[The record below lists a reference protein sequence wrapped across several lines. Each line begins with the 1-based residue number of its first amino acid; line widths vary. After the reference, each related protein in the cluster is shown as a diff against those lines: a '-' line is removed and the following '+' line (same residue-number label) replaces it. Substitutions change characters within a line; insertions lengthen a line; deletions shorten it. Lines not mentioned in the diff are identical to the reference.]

1 MADTLRRLS
10 NSETCRL
17 LQDKLED
24 WYKDYHI
31 NSCDQNLNIC
41 CELLELN
48 SKIQGQLFTILNFTS
63 REGGQYAGVE
73 TLKSRFLPWLGTCF
87 SNSTCADSSFS
98 LLQESLEKDKRM
110 RELSSSHDKE
120 LHKLEAQ
127 LASTRVE
134 LKEVRQD
141 LLEAQIEL
149 EETKTQSAT
158 TLLATEDEI
167 LQLRSDLR
175 TTQEKLE
182 LRKLE
187 SLEDYQRQIRLLKDE
202 ISILSAE
209 KSILHGRLSRSRSPS
224 PIRHS
229 PSPIRHSSRSS
240 SPFIRSESPTAA
252 QLTNSSRHSRLISRF
267 NDIFAND
274 RLDAQNLMRRYI
286 EDLEMV
292 QRIIFIATVESFH
305 AAKMAFRQFKLRVR
319 KSLSPSHLGPES
331 LEDAVIDYIVRNLDL
346 YDVQSSVND
355 VISAMNVNP
364 KISFPAEVDFILI
377 SSFIREVCRV
387 AFAMQTLE
395 TPLDITFAI
404 DGELFSETKYRR
416 TYNSE
421 LSAPLVLYHVWPV
434 LMENDTVVMKGEA
447 VTKRG
452 ALWNARKSRSRSSS
466 PIRSRSLSPGQT
478 LLSRSRSP
486 SPQRSGTPRKLN
498 KSGRLELSMLST

>member
-10 NSETCRL
+10 NSETCKL

-48 SKIQGQLFTILNFTS
+48 SKIQGQLFTILNVTA

-87 SNSTCADSSFS
+87 SNSSCADSSFS
-98 LLQESLEKDKRM
+98 LLQE
-110 RELSSSHDKE
+110 KE
-120 LHKLEAQ
+120 LHKLESQ

-134 LKEVRQD
+134 LNSVRQD
-141 LLEAQIEL
+141 LLEAQMEL
-149 EETKTQSAT
+149 EETKTKSAT

-167 LQLRSDLR
+167 LQLRADLR
-175 TTQEKLE
+175 AAHEKIE
-182 LRKLE
+182 LRNLVSE
-187 SLEDYQRQIRLLKDE
+187 DDYQRQIRLLKDE

-224 PIRHS
+224 PIH
-229 PSPIRHSSRSS
+229 HSSRST
-240 SPFIRSESPTAA
+240 SPFTRSESPTAA
-252 QLTNSSRHSRLISRF
+252 QLTNASRHSRLISRF
-267 NDIFAND
+267 NDVYAND
-274 RLDAQNLMRRYI
+274 RLDAQNLLRRYI

-319 KSLSPSHLGPES
+319 KSLSPSHMGPES

-346 YDVQSSVND
+346 YDVQSSVNE
-355 VISAMNVNP
+355 VIGTMNVNP

-377 SSFIREVCRV
+377 SGFIREVCRV

-395 TPLDITFAI
+395 APLDIAFAV

-416 TYNSE
+416 TYDSA
-421 LSAPLVLYHVWPV
+421 LTAPLVFYHVWPS
-434 LMENDTVVMKGEA
+434 LMENDIVVMKGEA

-452 ALWNARKSRSRSSS
+452 ALWSPRKSRSRSCS
-466 PIRSRSLSPGQT
+466 PLRSRSVSPGHT
-478 LLSRSRSP
+478 LASRSRSP
-486 SPQRSGTPRKLN
+486 SPRRSGTPSKLN
-498 KSGRLELSMLST
+498 DSQHLAPSMLST